1 MAEDKVYLNKQTV
14 QARPRT
20 IEEVFVPELGNVW
33 VRVAEMSGAD
43 KDRFEASL
51 IEIQQV
57 GKRLTQTPSLL
68 NVRAKL
74 AVQCIV
80 DENGQRIYSDD
91 EANVVG
97 AWGAVALDRIVAVA
111 RRINGMG
118 EDDQVALQE
127 ALKNDQ
133 PAALPSD

>member
-1 MAEDKVYLNKQTV
+1 VAEDKVYLNKQTV